1 MLHCTA
7 QKSVDLVTFTEEIR
21 NGKLHFLRSVGQKS
35 ITIFRKSK
43 HAHVL
48 RYSSYVVV
56 VDSSLDRKSNPKVRS
71 SRQQMF
77 YKAGV
82 TKNFAKL
89 TGKRRCWSL
98 FSIILQ
104 AFMPGVFL

>member
-1 MLHCTA
+1 MENFIFCA
-7 QKSVDLVTFTEEIR
+7 VWGR
-21 NGKLHFLRSVGQKS
+21 S

-56 VDSSLDRKSNPKVRS
+56 VDSSLDRKSSPKVRS

-89 TGKRRCWSL
+89 TEKRRCWSL